1 MFLLADSGST
11 KTSWHLCNEH
21 GVVRSA
27 KTIGL
32 NPNSV
37 GQEQMTSVVS
47 AMAREMLPTKG
58 SIDSVF
64 FYGAGCGQKAA
75 QSRVRDILRHC
86 IDTQH
91 IAVETDM
98 LGACRAVLGEHEG
111 IVGILGTGSNVC
123 HYRDGAIAY
132 CPPSLGY
139 MLDDEGSGTLIGKRL
154 LRDYLRHRM
163 PQDIAA
169 QFSNAFPG
177 IDEQYR
183 EKIYQQPNG
192 NRFIASFASFAI
204 DKQDSP
210 YVEDLLLS
218 AFRQFLQTQVAETFD
233 HSGLAHREL
242 HLVGGAAAVFEP
254 TLRKAASMEGYA
266 IAQIVKD
273 PIDTLS
279 KYHIQKN

>member
-37 GQEQMTSVVS
+37 GQEQMASVIS
-47 AMAREMLPTKG
+47 AMAREMLPTTRTL
-58 SIDSVF
+58 DSVF
-64 FYGAGCGQKAA
+64 FYGAGCGQKSA
-75 QSRVRDILRHC
+75 QSQVRDILRRYL
-86 IDTQH
+86 DAQH
-91 IAVETDM
+91 IDVETDM
-98 LGACRAVLGEHEG
+98 LGACRAVLGESEG

-123 HYRDGAIAY
+123 HYRDGAIAF

-139 MLDDEGSGTLIGKRL
+139 MLDDEGSGTLIGKQL

-163 PQDIAA
+163 PTDVAA
-169 QFSNAFPG
+169 LFAKTFPK

-183 EKIYQQPNG
+183 EKIYRQPNG
-192 NRFIASFASFAI
+192 NRFIASLASFAI
-204 DKQDSP
+204 DTQDTP
-210 YVEDLLLS
+210 YIEELLLS
-218 AFRQFLQTQVAETFD
+218 AFRLFLQTQVAETFE
-233 HSGLAHREL
+233 HSGLAQREL